1 MPGATGVPHPLEEAC
16 PVAVPSR
23 VPAAR
28 LTRSSTTRLALPPAA
43 RPRAARLPAALA
55 AALAL
60 GLAVAACG
68 GSGAGPSDPAS
79 SGGGPSAPASG
90 ASAPTSGA
98 SAPPEDR
105 VVVYSGRSEELVG
118 PILARFEEATGIDV
132 EVRYAGT
139 SELAATIL
147 EEGDNSPADLFFSQD
162 GGALGAL
169 AAEGRLAPLPDDILA
184 LVDPR
189 FRSGNGLW
197 VGVSGRARV
206 LAYDTREVS
215 EAELPTSVL
224 GLTDPAWKGRVGWVP
239 TNASFQTFVTALRQ
253 ALGDDATRDW
263 LEQMQANEP
272 RVYEGNS
279 AALQAVAA
287 GEVDVA
293 LVNHYYLFAAQAE
306 SGQELPVANHYFT
319 GGDPGALVN
328 VAGVGVLPT
337 ADHPVAA
344 DRLVRF
350 LLSDE
355 AQRYFSDETFE
366 YPLVTGVEAD
376 PRLPALAEI
385 ESPALDLSD
394 LADLAG
400 TLRLL
405 QEAGVL

>member
-1 MPGATGVPHPLEEAC
+1 M
-16 PVAVPSR
+16 AVPPRTPASR
-23 VPAAR
+23 VA
-28 LTRSSTTRLALPPAA
+28 LLAPT
-43 RPRAARLPAALA
+43 ALL
-55 AALAL
+55 ALAL
-60 GLAVAACG
+60 AACG
-68 GSGAGPSDPAS
+68 GAATGSPSGSASPAASLSTAPSP
-79 SGGGPSAPASG
+79 GGSA
-90 ASAPTSGA
+90 AP
-98 SAPPEDR
+98 EEK

-118 PILARFEEATGIDV
+118 PILQRFEDTTGISV

-147 EEGDNSPADLFFSQD
+147 EEGDNSPADVFFSQD

-169 AAEGRLAPLPDDILA
+169 AAEQRLAPLPEDVLA

-189 FRSGNGLW
+189 FGSSAGLW

-206 LAYDTREVS
+206 LAYDTREL
-215 EAELPTSVL
+215 AETDLPASVL
-224 GLTDPAWKGRVGWVP
+224 DLADPAWNGRVAWVP
-239 TNASFQTFVTALRQ
+239 TNASFQTFVTGMRRS
-253 ALGDDATRDW
+253 LGDKATKAW
-263 LEQMQANEP
+263 LEQMQANAP
-272 RVYEGNS
+272 RAYEGNS
-279 AALQAVAA
+279 AALEAVAA

-293 LVNHYYLFAAQAE
+293 LINHYYLFRAQAE
-306 SGQELPVANHYFT
+306 SGEALPVANHYFT

-328 VAGVGVLPT
+328 VAGIGTLAT

-355 AQRYFSDETFE
+355 AQRYFSAETFE
-366 YPLVTGVEAD
+366 YPLVTGIEAD
-376 PRLPALAEI
+376 PRLPPLAEI
-385 ESPALDLSD
+385 ESPAFDLSD

>member
-1 MPGATGVPHPLEEAC
+1 M
-16 PVAVPSR
+16 AVSPR
-23 VPAAR
+23 VPAAGHPR
-28 LTRSSTTRLALPPAA
+28 R
-43 RPRAARLPAALA
+43 RAALLA
-55 AALAL
+55 AAAGALAFAL
-60 GLAVAACG
+60 AACG
-68 GSGAGPSDPAS
+68 GGATAAPSTLATA
-79 SGGGPSAPASG
+79 APDA
-90 ASAPTSGA
+90 T
-98 SAPPEDR
+98 PEAK

-118 PILARFEEATGIDV
+118 PILARFEEATGIET

-147 EEGDNSPADLFFSQD
+147 EEGDNSPADVFFSQD

-169 AAEGRLAPLPDDILA
+169 AAEGRLQLLPTDVLE

-189 FRSGNGLW
+189 FRSDDGLW

-206 LAYDTREVS
+206 LAYDTRELS
-215 EAELPTSVL
+215 EADLPASVL
-224 GLTDPAWKGRVGWVP
+224 DLADPAWKGRLGWVP
-239 TNASFQTFVTALRQ
+239 TNASFQTFVTAMRAQ
-253 ALGDDATRDW
+253 LGDEATKAW
-263 LEQMQANEP
+263 LEAVRANEP

-287 GEVDVA
+287 GEVDAA
-293 LVNHYYLFAAQAE
+293 LVNHYYLFQAQRE
-306 SGQELPVANHYFT
+306 SGDALPVANHFFT

-328 VAGVGVLPT
+328 VAGVGILPT

-350 LLSDE
+350 LLAEE

-366 YPLVTGVEAD
+366 YPLVTGIAAD
-376 PRLPALAEI
+376 DRLPPLETI
-385 ESPALDLSD
+385 ESPDLDLTD

-400 TLRLL
+400 TLRLM